1 MDARKAKSNSTAKAA
16 GPVSRRNSGD
26 SMDVSRTGAFL
37 LRPALRFLEMAV
49 PLTVLLA
56 LWHLVSVKVMNID
69 ILPPPLM
76 VFEAWWGLW
85 LSDLPVDI
93 QASLVHLGA
102 GYGSGALTGL
112 VLAILS
118 ARFIY
123 VEAIVD
129 PVVELLRPIGAIAWI
144 PIAILMFGVGR
155 AVPIFLIFYA
165 AAFPIFL
172 STLAGIRET
181 DRQLIQAAEMLGASR
196 RMVIIR
202 VILPAAVP
210 MILAGARLSLG
221 VGWMAMVAA
230 ELIGASEGLGW
241 RIFWYQ
247 EFFRMDKVMAV
258 ILTIGLLGFLIDAG
272 MRRLQFRL
280 ARWNPEY
287 REA

>member
-1 MDARKAKSNSTAKAA
+1 VDVRKANSNSTAKAS
-16 GPVSRRNSGD
+16 GSVSHRISDDSMNVSRI
-26 SMDVSRTGAFL
+26 GAFL
-37 LRPALRFLEMAV
+37 LRFALRFLEMAV
-49 PLTVLLA
+49 PLAVLLA
-56 LWHLVSVKVMNID
+56 LWHLASVKIMNID

-93 QASLVHLGA
+93 QASLVHLGV
-102 GYGSGALTGL
+102 GYGLGALLGV

-129 PVVELLRPIGAIAWI
+129 PVVEMLRPIGAIAWI

-155 AVPIFLIFYA
+155 TVPIFLIFYA

-196 RMVIIR
+196 RMVIMR
-202 VILPAAVP
+202 VVLPGAVP
-210 MILAGARLSLG
+210 MVLAGARLSLG

-230 ELIGASEGLGW
+230 ELIGASDGLGW

-258 ILTIGLLGFLIDAG
+258 ILTIGVLGFLIDAG